1 MPVEACQTCHGKNNG
16 KIYKEIK
23 PGDWQWVKCPAGC
36 RKGKVNKKL
45 I

>member
-1 MPVEACQTCHGKNNG
+1 VPVEACIHCQGNG
-16 KIYKEIK
+16 KIYKETS
-23 PGDWQWVKCPAGC
+23 PGVWEEVKCPAGC